1 MIPQVYRDVD
11 ILESL
16 GRIVNLHTK
25 EFKTLSGNVWQS
37 SVLSIS
43 RRIFVRWRLTD
54 ILFSWIW
61 TRSGS

>member
-25 EFKTLSGNVWQS
+25 EFK
-37 SVLSIS
+37 
-43 RRIFVRWRLTD
+43 
-54 ILFSWIW
+54 
-61 TRSGS
+61 GS